1 MDIFLTLIV
10 KLIPLYAVIALG
22 WVAGRY
28 LAVSKESVAR
38 LLIYVLSPAVVFHG
52 ILTIPFRPALLLLPV
67 IFWIVSVVLC
77 LVFYGIG
84 SFFWKDARRNILA
97 FTSGTG
103 NTGYFGLPVAII
115 LFGQWSVGLIV
126 LAGFGTVL
134 FEVSVGFFM
143 VARGHHSVRES
154 FIRVFRLPALYAC
167 VAGIVCNVAGLEL
180 PVAANDMFV
189 STRGAFTVLGLMM
202 IGLGLA
208 SAYGKRIRFDAIFT
222 VLAFLAKFAAW
233 PLVIFLLVVLDA
245 QVFHLFDADTHN
257 AIRLLAIVPL
267 AANTVAYATELKTE
281 PEKAA
286 TAVFLSTVFALF
298 YIPLMVAVF
307 F

>member
-1 MDIFLTLIV
+1 MEVFFTLIV

-28 LAVSKESVAR
+28 LQVSKESVAR

-67 IFWIVSVVLC
+67 IFWIICVVLC
-77 LVFYGIG
+77 LLFYALG
-84 SFFWKDARRNILA
+84 SLRWRDAHRNILA

-103 NTGYFGLPVAII
+103 NTGYFGLPVAIV
-115 LFGQWSVGLIV
+115 LFGQQSVGLMV
-126 LAGFGTVL
+126 LAGFGAVL
-134 FEVSVGFFM
+134 FEVTLGFFM
-143 VARGHHSVRES
+143 VARGHHTARES
-154 FIRVFRLPALYAC
+154 LLRVVKLPSLYAC
-167 VAGIVCNVAGLEL
+167 AAGVIGNVAGLQL
-180 PVAANDMFV
+180 PVPAADMFV
-189 STRGAFTVLGLMM
+189 SARGAFTILGSMV

-208 SAYGKRIRFDAIFT
+208 ANKKITVDWAFT
-222 VLAFLAKFAAW
+222 GLAFLAKFAAW
-233 PLVIFLLVVLDA
+233 PLVMFTLVRLDA
-245 QVFHLFDADTHN
+245 SVFHVFGPDVHSVMK
-257 AIRLLAIVPL
+257 LLSIVPL